1 VTSPAEPDLQAG
13 AIEVED
19 QTDRD
24 TGRLRSLF
32 AGSRDLARIVYRDPD
47 HVSERLTLTFVDR
60 AGESSRDWAQSVLA
74 DDPAGASSI
83 AAELCRRSAQ
93 ISRVDGAIA
102 GTPFLIALVPGYL
115 GHLWQEGVLV
125 LRLAAL
131 YGHDPRAMQTAA
143 ESLVLRGVHP
153 DVEAARTA
161 LDKARA
167 SPMPDRPQER
177 RPLRHWVRSVRM
189 LGVFGGFMSAPE
201 DGDKP
206 AGFAR
211 LRVLAGL
218 LFAAMIWAVTWI
230 FPVTFMLAMS
240 WGCESHARTLGRRAT
255 GYYAGDTQA
264 AVERDS
270 EEHGRRRLLR
280 SIGLILSFAVPIAFV
295 AYADHIR
302 NTTGINAWGA
312 AGAVVALSLVI
323 AMAVVARRR

>member
-1 VTSPAEPDLQAG
+1 
-13 AIEVED
+13 
-19 QTDRD
+19 
-24 TGRLRSLF
+24 
-32 AGSRDLARIVYRDPD
+32 
-47 HVSERLTLTFVDR
+47 
-60 AGESSRDWAQSVLA
+60 
-74 DDPAGASSI
+74 
-83 AAELCRRSAQ
+83 LCRRSAQ
-93 ISRVDGAIA
+93 VSRVDGAVA

-131 YGHDPRAMQTAA
+131 YGHDPRAMHTAA

-153 DVEAARTA
+153 DVDSARTA
-161 LDKARA
+161 LDKAR
-167 SPMPDRPQER
+167 STPMPDRPRQR

-189 LGVFGGFMSAPE
+189 LGVFGGFLSAPS

-206 AGFAR
+206 GGFAR

-218 LFAAMIWAVTWI
+218 VLAAVIWAITWI

-255 GYYAGDTQA
+255 AYYAGEPEAD
-264 AVERDS
+264 VDRDS

-280 SIGLILSFAVPIAFV
+280 TAGLILSIAVPIAFV

-323 AMAVVARRR
+323 AMAVLARRT